1 VSSGGR
7 RRGHFQH
14 ETTDAFAEGWDAR
27 EKGVFLA
34 TQNPYRVELD
44 AILAK
49 KAKRT
54 ERQLEALRRNVE
66 LWEQGWTESAE
77 ALEDAKKGKI

>member
-1 VSSGGR
+1 MSSGGR
-7 RRGHFQH
+7 RRSHSQH

-27 EKGVFLA
+27 ERGAFLEVK
-34 TQNPYRVELD
+34 NPYQVELD
-44 AILAK
+44 GILAR

-54 ERQLEALRRNVE
+54 AGQFEALRRSVE
-66 LWEQGWTESAE
+66 LWEQGWAECGE